1 MLTSNA
7 AVHIFLVRLV
17 RWAACGSNIELR
29 GAGLVAE
36 KKGEHAGCELATG
49 GDPIRDRR
57 ADQLKICPRIGAETT
72 TGIWQAAA
80 ALV

>member
-17 RWAACGSNIELR
+17 RWAVRGGNIELR

-36 KKGEHAGCELATG
+36 KKGEHAGCELAIG
-49 GDPIRDRR
+49 GDPMVSGTR
-57 ADQLKICPRIGAETT
+57 AHQYC
-72 TGIWQAAA
+72 
-80 ALV
+80 